1 VTTKVCIV
9 QARLH
14 HFRVPFYGCLRQELA
29 TAGIELVLVHGD
41 ASPHERGQEDSG
53 RLEWAIRIKNRSA
66 YIGKTELLWQPCL
79 KHVNNCELVII
90 QQENRM
96 LVNYW
101 LLFRKNFTNQKL
113 AFWGHGTNCQS
124 GDRSSFKEGWKRLF
138 IGLPHWWFAYT
149 DLTKNI
155 LLAAGYP
162 QDRITVVQNA
172 IDTERLRQDLSHI
185 ADEDVIKARNQHGIE
200 GASVGIYCGSIYKH
214 KRIGFLL
221 EACTRIR
228 KEIRCFE
235 LVILGTGPD
244 VEIIRQALPEK
255 PWIHYIGPQFGRD
268 KALFLKMAHVFLMPS
283 AVGLCILDAFAA
295 GLPLIAIRDKFH
307 GPEIAY
313 LKHEHNGFLT
323 ANTQED
329 YCKAVLRVLRDQQLR
344 SRLSRNCLYDSKR
357 YSIDYMAH
365 NFARGVLGALA

>member
-14 HFRVPFYGCLRQELA
+14 HFRVPFYGYLRQELA

-41 ASPHERGQEDSG
+41 ASPHEKGQEDSG
-53 RLEWAIRIKNRSA
+53 HLEWAIRIKNRSA

-79 KHVNNCELVII
+79 EYVNDCELVIV

-101 LLFRKNFTNQKL
+101 LLLRKNLTRQKL
-113 AFWGHGTNCQS
+113 AFWGHGANCQS
-124 GDRSSFKEGWKRLF
+124 SNRNGLKESWKRLF

-172 IDTERLRQDLSHI
+172 IDTEGLRRDLSHI
-185 ADEDVIKARNQHGIE
+185 ADEDVTKAMNQHCIKGTSI
-200 GASVGIYCGSIYKH
+200 GIYCGSIYKH
-214 KRIGFLL
+214 KRMEFLL
-221 EACTRIR
+221 EACSRIR
-228 KEIRCFE
+228 KEMSGFE
-235 LVILGTGPD
+235 LVVLGTGPD
-244 VEIIRQALPEK
+244 VEIIRQALPER
-255 PWIHYIGPQFGRD
+255 PWIHYMGPRFGRD

-283 AVGLCILDAFAA
+283 AVGLGILDAFAA
-295 GLPLIAIRDKFH
+295 GLPLVAIKDKFH

-313 LKHEHNGFLT
+313 LKHEQNGLLT
-323 ANTQED
+323 ANSQED
-329 YCKAVLRVLRDQQLR
+329 YCRAVLRVLRDRQLR
-344 SRLSRNCLYDSKR
+344 SRISGDCLCDAKR
-357 YSIDYMAH
+357 YSINDMAR
-365 NFARGVLGALA
+365 NFAGGVLGALS